1 MGIIRSKII
10 SKYKILNLDD
20 IVSNKKENKER
31 NDWPFRM
38 LIIGPSGSGKT
49 NTLLHLIN
57 NFHPIDKIYLY
68 AKDIDEKKYQYLIN
82 KREQAGIKNL
92 NDPHAFI
99 EFSSDM
105 NDVLDDINNYNKNR
119 DKKLLIIF
127 DDMIADIMRSEKFKA
142 IVKEL
147 FIRYRKLNISIVFI
161 IQSYFRT
168 PKDARLNSIHYILME
183 IGNKKELKSI
193 AEENSGHLDFKDFL
207 KIYNYCTKEPYSFML
222 VDTRPTARVIFKK
235 HFDEAIDLQHLRYK

>member
-1 MGIIRSKII
+1 M
-10 SKYKILNLDD
+10 LNLDD
-20 IVSNKKENKER
+20 IVSNKKENKD
-31 NDWPFRM
+31 NNWPFRL
-38 LIIGPSGSGKT
+38 LIIGPSVSGKT

-68 AKDIDEKKYQYLIN
+68 AKDTDEKRYQYLIN

-99 EFSSDM
+99 EYSNDM
-105 NDVLDDINNYNKNR
+105 NDVLDGINNYNKNR
-119 DKKLLIIF
+119 DKKVLIF

-147 FIRYRKLNISIVFI
+147 FIRCRKLNISIVFI
-161 IQSYFRT
+161 TQSYFRT
-168 PKDARLNSIHYILME
+168 PKDARLNSTHYILMK

-193 AEENSGHLDFKDFL
+193 AEENSGHLDFKEFL

-222 VDTRPTARVIFKK
+222 VDTRPNAGVTFKNN
-235 HFDEAIDLQHLRYK
+235 FDKPIYSQYL